1 MTIQA
6 SLFPSAVIA
15 IDSHVLVNASVS
27 RRHSMQGLAGRVFD
41 IVHTEIGDFVAI
53 VVDGSGAVI
62 RVLAADLEI
71 A

>member
-1 MTIQA
+1 
-6 SLFPSAVIA
+6 
-15 IDSHVLVNASVS
+15 
-27 RRHSMQGLAGRVFD
+27 MQGLAGRVFD